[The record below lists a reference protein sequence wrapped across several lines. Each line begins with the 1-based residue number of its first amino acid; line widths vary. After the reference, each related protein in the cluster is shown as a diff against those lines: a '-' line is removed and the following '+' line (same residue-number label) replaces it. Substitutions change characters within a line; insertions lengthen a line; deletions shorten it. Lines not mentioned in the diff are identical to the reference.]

1 MRRDTI
7 HSFGRMPLPSRHRGD
22 WRSGFTLVEVIA
34 TVVILAVIGSLAS
47 RTVMTAMDGYLTAAT
62 RAQLHSE
69 LSMAL
74 DRIAREIRKI
84 PLRADYGAI
93 APDINAV
100 RSDRLDWGTSQLIR
114 SASQLT
120 FIDNPPP
127 ADSAVLLSDVLAFS
141 IQTYDESGA
150 ALNQTLNN
158 AGCDP
163 IRRIRVQ
170 MTLQRAGVTETLGT
184 SVFLRCTM
192 EGASS

>member
-1 MRRDTI
+1 MPRHTI
-7 HSFGRMPLPSRHRGD
+7 HFSGRIPLQSRPCSNR
-22 WRSGFTLVEVIA
+22 RAAFTLVEVVA

-47 RTVMTAMDGYLTAAT
+47 RTLMTGMNGYLTAAT

-74 DRIAREIRKI
+74 DRMAREIRKI
-84 PLRADYGAI
+84 PIRSSYGAI
-93 APDINAV
+93 APNIDAV
-100 RSDRLDWGTSQLIR
+100 RSDQLDWGTSRLSR
-114 SASQLT
+114 AGAQLT
-120 FIDNPPP
+120 FIDNG
-127 ADSAVLLSDVLAFS
+127 ASSAVLLSDVTAFS

-158 AGCDP
+158 AACDP

-170 MTLQRAGVTETLGT
+170 ITLQRAGVTETLGT